1 MALHDLVLE
10 PRQPIR
16 LREDRVGDA
25 DLPDVVEEAR
35 EMQHVDL
42 LRAEPELPAGW
53 ARGPPHALRVA
64 RGIRILRVDRRVQA
78 LDSLERTLLEQPVGF
93 GEAQCPAA
101 ELLVLAAQRPR
112 GRAHEQRKGRP
123 ESDEHAPDG
132 KPEHGATRADQAVE
146 RSRVGVDLIGPDCAC
161 AVPVLDRRID
171 LEQLP
176 VAEFVALERVLAVGA
191 GSDECRDRLVLA
203 DRLAELVVERETMI
217 DQMPIAIRR
226 EPAGARPGARVRPGE
241 DAVPPPDLHR
251 GDVALP
257 QNAAGKLTVLLPGDV
272 NAPVANE

>member
-1 MALHDLVLE
+1 MRAPSSGWRFTISYSSSVS
-10 PRQPIR
+10 RSGFVRIASGTPIFPMSWKR
-16 LREDRVGDA
+16 
-25 DLPDVVEEAR
+25 
-35 EMQHVDL
+35 
-42 LRAEPELPAGW
+42 PAKCSTSICF
-53 ARGPPHALRVA
+53 GPSP
-64 RGIRILRVDRRVQA
+64 
-78 LDSLERTLLEQPVGF
+78 SS
-93 GEAQCPAA
+93 
-101 ELLVLAAQRPR
+101 RPR
-112 GRAHEQRKGRP
+112 ATAIRRPRARAHEKRKGPR
-123 ESDEHAPDG
+123 ESNNPAPDG